1 MDRPELIAILK
12 KNLADVSG
20 MKISNITDESRF
32 VSDLN
37 LESIDVV
44 DLNFLLDQSLPCRV
58 DLLELFRLSQLR
70 SENDFYDPSVK
81 EVADFL
87 EKNLNKKV

>member
-1 MDRPELIAILK
+1 MDRSELNSILK

-20 MKISNITDESRF
+20 MKISNITDDSRF

-44 DLNFLLDQSLPCRV
+44 DLNFLLDQSLPSRV

-70 SENDFYDPSVK
+70 SEDDFYDPSVK
-81 EVADFL
+81 EVVDFL
-87 EKNLNKKV
+87 EKNINKKV